1 MKRQWYQT
9 VINKIVQRCVRS
21 RAGMTLTEM
30 LASIAMLAILAGL
43 LIPVSASMYRRFRLT
58 EMDDFARQ
66 ICVAAQNEQ
75 PDKSG
80 FRGFSYEKYDRIRR
94 LARG

>member
-1 MKRQWYQT
+1 MKEKR
-9 VINKIVQRCVRS
+9 RS
-21 RAGMTLTEM
+21 RGFTLTEM

-66 ICVAAQNEQ
+66 ICVAAQNELTAMKASEGNGGSTTGQ
-75 PDKSG
+75 QSLESVLNSAATSG
-80 FRGFSYEKYDRIRR
+80 E
-94 LARG
+94 

>member
-1 MKRQWYQT
+1 MKEKR
-9 VINKIVQRCVRS
+9 RS
-21 RAGMTLTEM
+21 RGFTLTEM

-66 ICVAAQNEQ
+66 ICVAAQNELTAMKATGRLEAFAKQTDQRLTQQ
-75 PDKSG
+75 P
-80 FRGFSYEKYDRIRR
+80 
-94 LARG
+94 